1 MTGKGRTT
9 EKKIRRHMK
18 STSPRHEKLT
28 IALSEEAKANL
39 EQLRVRLLGSDGK
52 KPTPSEV
59 IEGLLKATL
68 EKETVPY
75 PVP

>member
-1 MTGKGRTT
+1 MPGKGRTT
-9 EKKIRRHMK
+9 ENKIRRHMK
-18 STSPRHEKLT
+18 SASPRREKLT
-28 IALSEEAKANL
+28 ITLSEEAKANL
-39 EQLRVRLLGSDGK
+39 EQLRVRLLGRDGK
-52 KPTPSEV
+52 KPTASEV